1 MKKFN
6 DLIEAVVTH
15 ADLAAKPKKDGAYF
29 IFGRMHPPTAGH
41 DYLIKLAKEYADNN
55 NADFYVFLSPSEKGD
70 KNPVPYKARLSA
82 FKNNPSYADINVV
95 ENDRIT
101 TPQHAA
107 GYLHNVLKYP
117 IVAIISGSDR
127 KADNEETFKTP
138 MRDGTKVHVIS
149 LGGERAMTGKIDPSD
164 VSTVKGSKV
173 RALAKAGDYEAFK
186 KALPPN
192 TSEEDAKNLF
202 SILSGTI
209 QKAS

>member
-1 MKKFN
+1 MKTFRE
-6 DLIEAVVTH
+6 IYEAVVSHT
-15 ADLAAKPKKDGAYF
+15 DLASKQKKDAAYF

-41 DYLIKLAKEYADNN
+41 DYLIKLAKEYADKN

-82 FKNNPSYADINVV
+82 FKNNPTYTDINVV

-117 IVAIISGSDR
+117 IISIISGSDR

-138 MRDGTKVHVIS
+138 MRDGTKVNVIS
-149 LGGERAMTGKIDPSD
+149 LGGERAMSGEIDPSN

-173 RALAKAGDYEAFK
+173 RALAKAGDYKAFRSS
-186 KALPPN
+186 LPPN
-192 TSEEDAKNLF
+192 TSEEDAKALF
-202 SILSGTI
+202 DIL
-209 QKAS
+209 KNAK

>member
-1 MKKFN
+1 MKTFSE
-6 DLIEAVVTH
+6 IVEAVITH
-15 ADLAAKPKKDGAYF
+15 ADLANKPKKDGAYF

-41 DYLIKLAKEYADNN
+41 DYLIKLAKEFADNN

-82 FKNNPSYADINVV
+82 FKNNPTYADINVV

-117 IVAIISGSDR
+117 IVGIISGSDR

-138 MRDGTKVHVIS
+138 MRDGTKVHVVA
-149 LGGERAMTGKIDPSD
+149 LGGERAMKGDIDPTD

-173 RALAKAGDYEAFK
+173 RALAKAGNYKAFK
-186 KALPPN
+186 SSLPPN
-192 TSEEDAKNLF
+192 TSEEDAKALF
-202 SILSGTI
+202 DILN
-209 QKAS
+209 KAK

>member
-1 MKKFN
+1 MKTFSE
-6 DLIEAVVTH
+6 IVEAVITH
-15 ADLAAKPKKDGAYF
+15 ADLANKQKKDGAYF

-41 DYLIKLAKEYADNN
+41 DYLIKLAKEFADNN

-82 FKNNPSYADINVV
+82 FKNNPTYADINVV

-117 IVAIISGSDR
+117 IVGIISGSDR

-138 MRDGTKVHVIS
+138 MRDGTKVHVVA
-149 LGGERAMTGKIDPSD
+149 LGGERAMKGDIDPTD

-173 RALAKAGDYEAFK
+173 RALAKAGDYKAFK
-186 KALPPN
+186 SSLPPN
-192 TSEEDAKNLF
+192 TSEEDAKALF
-202 SILSGTI
+202 DILN
-209 QKAS
+209 KAK

>member
-1 MKKFN
+1 MKTFSE
-6 DLIEAVVTH
+6 IVEAVITH
-15 ADLAAKPKKDGAYF
+15 ADLANKPKKDAAYF

-41 DYLIKLAKEYADNN
+41 DYLIKLAKEFADNN

-82 FKNNPSYADINVV
+82 FKNNPTYADINVV

-117 IVAIISGSDR
+117 IVGIISGSDR

-138 MRDGTKVHVIS
+138 MRDGTKVHVVA
-149 LGGERAMTGKIDPSD
+149 LGGERAMKGDIDPTD

-173 RALAKAGDYEAFK
+173 RALAKAGDYKAFK
-186 KALPPN
+186 SSLPPN
-192 TSEEDAKNLF
+192 TSEEDAKALF
-202 SILSGTI
+202 DILN
-209 QKAS
+209 KAK

>member
-1 MKKFN
+1 MKKFSDIVEAVVSHN
-6 DLIEAVVTH
+6 DLISRQ
-15 ADLAAKPKKDGAYF
+15 KKDAAYF

-41 DYLIKLAKEYADNN
+41 DYLIKLAKEYADKN

-82 FKNNPSYADINVV
+82 FKNNPTYEDINVV

-117 IVAIISGSDR
+117 IVSIVSGSDR

-138 MRDGTKVHVIS
+138 MRDGTNIGVIA
-149 LGGERAMTGKIDPSD
+149 LGGERAMKGDIDPSD

-173 RALAKAGDYEAFK
+173 RALAKAGDYKSFRSS
-186 KALPPN
+186 LPPN
-192 TSEEDAKNLF
+192 TSEEDAKALF
-202 SILSGTI
+202 DILKGA
-209 QKAS
+209 K

>member
-15 ADLAAKPKKDGAYF
+15 ADLANKPKKDGAYF

-41 DYLIKLAKEYADNN
+41 DYLIKLGKEYADKS

-82 FKNNPSYADINVV
+82 FRNNPSYADINVV
-95 ENDRIT
+95 ENERIT

-186 KALPPN
+186 NALPPN

-202 SILSGTI
+202 SILGGTI
-209 QKAS
+209 QTAS

>member
-1 MKKFN
+1 MKKFSDIVEAVVSHN
-6 DLIEAVVTH
+6 DLISRQ
-15 ADLAAKPKKDGAYF
+15 KKDAAYF
-29 IFGRMHPPTAGH
+29 IFRRMHPPTAGH
-41 DYLIKLAKEYADNN
+41 DYLIKLAKEYADKN

-82 FKNNPSYADINVV
+82 FKNNPTYEDINVV

-117 IVAIISGSDR
+117 IVSIVSGSDR

-138 MRDGTKVHVIS
+138 MRDGTKIGVIA
-149 LGGERAMTGKIDPSD
+149 LGGERAMKGDIDPSD

-173 RALAKAGDYEAFK
+173 RALAKAGDYKSFRSS
-186 KALPPN
+186 LPPN
-192 TSEEDAKNLF
+192 TSEEDAKALF
-202 SILSGTI
+202 DILKGA
-209 QKAS
+209 K

>member
-1 MKKFN
+1 MKSFS
-6 DLIEAVVTH
+6 DIVEAVVTH
-15 ADLAAKPKKDGAYF
+15 SELATRPKKDAAYF

-41 DYLIKLAKEYADNN
+41 DYLIKLAKEYADKN

-82 FKNNPSYADINVV
+82 FKNNPTYADINVV

-117 IVAIISGSDR
+117 IVGIISGSDR

-138 MRDGTKVHVIS
+138 MRDGTKVHVVS
-149 LGGERAMTGKIDPSD
+149 LGGERAMQGAINPSD
-164 VSTVKGSKV
+164 VTTVKGSKV
-173 RALAKAGDYEAFK
+173 RALAKAGDYKTFK
-186 KALPPN
+186 ASLPPN
-192 TSEEDAKNLF
+192 TSEEDAKALF
-202 SILSGTI
+202 DIL
-209 QKAS
+209 KNAK

>member
-1 MKKFN
+1 MKKFS
-6 DLIEAVVTH
+6 DIVEAVVSH
-15 ADLAAKPKKDGAYF
+15 NELISSPKKDAVYF

-41 DYLIKLAKEYADNN
+41 DYLIKLAKEYADKN

-82 FKNNPSYADINVV
+82 FKNNPTYENINVV

-117 IVAIISGSDR
+117 IVSIVSGSDR

-138 MRDGTKVHVIS
+138 MRDGTKVGVVA
-149 LGGERAMTGKIDPSD
+149 LGGERAMKGEIDPND
-164 VSTVKGSKV
+164 VKTVKGSKV
-173 RALAKAGDYEAFK
+173 RALAKAGDYGRFK
-186 KALPPN
+186 SSLPPG
-192 TSEEDAKNLF
+192 TTDEVARELFEILKNV
-202 SILSGTI
+202 
-209 QKAS
+209 K

>member
-1 MKKFN
+1 MKTFSE
-6 DLIEAVVTH
+6 IVEAVVTH
-15 ADLAAKPKKDGAYF
+15 SDLAARPKKDAAYF

-41 DYLIKLAKEYADNN
+41 DYLIKLAKEYADKN

-117 IVAIISGSDR
+117 IVGIISGSDR

-138 MRDGTKVHVIS
+138 MRDGTKVHVVS
-149 LGGERAMTGKIDPSD
+149 LGGERAMKGEINPSD

-173 RALAKAGDYEAFK
+173 RALAKAGDYKAFK
-186 KALPPN
+186 SSLPPN
-192 TSEEDAKNLF
+192 TSEEDAKALF
-202 SILSGTI
+202 DILKGA
-209 QKAS
+209 K

>member
-1 MKKFN
+1 MKKFSE
-6 DLIEAVVTH
+6 IVEAVITH
-15 ADLAAKPKKDGAYF
+15 ADLANKQKKDAVYF

-41 DYLIKLAKEYADNN
+41 DYLIKLAKEFADKN

-82 FKNNPSYADINVV
+82 FKNNPTYADINVF
-95 ENDRIT
+95 ENDKIT

-117 IVAIISGSDR
+117 IVGIISGSDR

-138 MRDGTKVHVIS
+138 MRDGTKVHVVA
-149 LGGERAMTGKIDPSD
+149 LGGERAMKGDIDPTD

-173 RALAKAGDYEAFK
+173 RALAKAGDYKAFK
-186 KALPPN
+186 SSLPPN
-192 TSEEDAKNLF
+192 TSEEDAKALF
-202 SILSGTI
+202 DILN
-209 QKAS
+209 KAK

>member
-1 MKKFN
+1 MKKFSDIVEAVVSHN
-6 DLIEAVVTH
+6 DLISRQ
-15 ADLAAKPKKDGAYF
+15 KKDAAYF

-41 DYLIKLAKEYADNN
+41 DYLIKLAKEYADKN

-82 FKNNPSYADINVV
+82 FKNNPTYEDINVV

-117 IVAIISGSDR
+117 IVSIVSGSDR

-138 MRDGTKVHVIS
+138 MRDGTKIGVIA
-149 LGGERAMTGKIDPSD
+149 LGGERAMKGDIDPSD

-173 RALAKAGDYEAFK
+173 RALAKAGDYKSFK
-186 KALPPN
+186 SSLPPN
-192 TSEEDAKNLF
+192 TSEKDAKALF
-202 SILSGTI
+202 DILKGA
-209 QKAS
+209 K

>member
-1 MKKFN
+1 MKKFSDIVEAVVSHN
-6 DLIEAVVTH
+6 DLISRQ
-15 ADLAAKPKKDGAYF
+15 KKDAAYF

-41 DYLIKLAKEYADNN
+41 DYLIKLAKEYADKN

-82 FKNNPSYADINVV
+82 FKNNPTYEDINVV

-117 IVAIISGSDR
+117 IVSIVSGSDR

-138 MRDGTKVHVIS
+138 MRDGTKIGVIA
-149 LGGERAMTGKIDPSD
+149 LGGERAMKGDIDPSD

-173 RALAKAGDYEAFK
+173 RALAKAGDYKSFRSS
-186 KALPPN
+186 LPPN
-192 TSEEDAKNLF
+192 TSEEDAKALF
-202 SILSGTI
+202 DILKGA
-209 QKAS
+209 K

>member
-1 MKKFN
+1 MKKFSDIVEAVVSHN
-6 DLIEAVVTH
+6 DLISRQ
-15 ADLAAKPKKDGAYF
+15 KKDAAYF

-41 DYLIKLAKEYADNN
+41 DYLIKLAKEYADKN

-82 FKNNPSYADINVV
+82 FKNNPTYEDINVV

-117 IVAIISGSDR
+117 IVSIVSGSDR

-138 MRDGTKVHVIS
+138 MRDGTKIGVIA
-149 LGGERAMTGKIDPSD
+149 LGGERAMKGDIDPSD

-173 RALAKAGDYEAFK
+173 RALAKAGDYKSFK
-186 KALPPN
+186 SSLPPN
-192 TSEEDAKNLF
+192 TSEEDAKALF
-202 SILSGTI
+202 DILKGA
-209 QKAS
+209 K

>member
-1 MKKFN
+1 MRTF
-6 DLIEAVVTH
+6 DEIVEAVVTH
-15 ADLAAKPKKDGAYF
+15 SELAAMPKKDAAYF

-41 DYLIKLAKEYADNN
+41 DYLIKLAKDYSDKN
-55 NADFYVFLSPSEKGD
+55 NADFFVFLSPSERGD

-82 FKNNPSYADINVV
+82 FKNNPTYADINVV
-95 ENDRIT
+95 ENERIT

-117 IVAIISGSDR
+117 IIGIISGSDR

-149 LGGERAMTGKIDPSD
+149 LGGERRMTGNIDATD

-173 RALAKAGDYEAFK
+173 RALAKSGDYDAFK
-186 KALPPN
+186 AALPPG
-192 TSEEDAKNLF
+192 TSDEDAKELF
-202 SILSGTI
+202 NILSSV
-209 QKAS
+209 K

>member
-1 MKKFN
+1 MKKFSE
-6 DLIEAVVTH
+6 IFEAVVSH
-15 ADLAAKPKKDGAYF
+15 NDIINSPKKDAAYF

-41 DYLIKLAKEYADNN
+41 DYLIKLAKEYADKN

-82 FKNNPSYADINVV
+82 FKNNPTYENINVV

-117 IVAIISGSDR
+117 IVSIVSGSDR

-138 MRDGTKVHVIS
+138 MRDGTKVGVIA
-149 LGGERAMTGKIDPSD
+149 LGGERAMKGEINPSD

-173 RALAKAGDYEAFK
+173 RALAKAGDYKGFISS
-186 KALPPN
+186 LPPN
-192 TSEEDAKNLF
+192 TSEEDAKALF
-202 SILSGTI
+202 DTL
-209 QKAS
+209 KDAK